1 MTSKPKVAREAA
13 EQDFVRMCESRR
25 IDLSEMTPEEKSDFK
40 GIKEPIIEAIQD
52 RTLTVSESG
61 DPTFVAS
68 NNETFTFKQPTGATF
83 IAMETHPDSKRI
95 SNLLEA
101 LADMAGR
108 PSGDF
113 SRLPAYDAKLCL
125 KLGNL
130 FLADR

>member
-1 MTSKPKVAREAA
+1 MTSKPKVAREVA
-13 EQDFVRMCESRR
+13 EQDFVRMCEARR
-25 IDLSEMTPEEKSDFK
+25 IDLSEMTVEEKNDFK

-52 RTLTVSESG
+52 RTLTVAENG

-68 NNETFTFKQPTGATF
+68 NNESFTFKPPTGATF
-83 IAMETHPDSKRI
+83 IAMETHPEGKKI

-101 LADMAGR
+101 LADMAER

-113 SRLPAYDAKLCL
+113 AKLPGRDAKLCM